1 METKDLRLPP
11 HNIEAEKGV
20 IWGILLDNEVMYNIE
35 AVSLKPEDFYQPE
48 HQAIFEAILRL
59 YHEHRRIDVVTVA
72 DELKKEWKLE
82 QVGGLDY
89 INELAVSV
97 ISPSVAYEYAKI
109 VKEKSVLRKILKVAQ
124 DIIAQVYEEKDV
136 REILD
141 AVESKI
147 FNLTQVDFFDSM
159 RHIREIL
166 DMRAEDYMKL
176 AQDPDSLTKG
186 KVNTGFKTVDDF
198 LGGFKPWELIVLA
211 ARPSMGKTSF
221 ALNVAA
227 NAATKFGK
235 SVAIFSLEMGSEQIV
250 DRLLSL
256 EAEVP
261 LVKFTKWE
269 LDDNDFEKI
278 GDAMAKLGVADI
290 HIDDR
295 GGSTV
300 AEIRSKLRRLK
311 IEKGKLDLVIVD
323 YLQLMHSPTWRFAG
337 NRVQEIGEISRGLKE
352 LARELNVPILA
363 LSQLSRAV
371 EARADKKPQLADLRE
386 SGAIEQ
392 DADTVLMLF
401 REDYYD
407 PDTERRWIAD
417 LFVRK
422 NRNWPTWEL
431 SLRFEKAIM
440 KFYDLAPEEANLV
453 EA

>member
-1 METKDLRLPP
+1 MDNKDLRLPP
-11 HNIEAEKGV
+11 HNIDAEKWV
-20 IWGILLDNEVMYNIE
+20 IGSVLLDNEVMHNIE
-35 AVSLKPEDFYQPE
+35 ALALKPHDFYQPE
-48 HQAIFEAILRL
+48 HQAIYKAIQNL
-59 YHEHRRIDVVTVA
+59 YHEHKRIDVITVS
-72 DELKKEWKLE
+72 DELKKEWELE
-82 QVGGLDY
+82 KVWGTDY
-89 INELAVSV
+89 INELAVFV
-97 ISPSVAYEYAKI
+97 VSPSLAYDYAKI
-109 VKEKSVLRKILKVAQ
+109 VKEKSVLRRILKVSQ
-124 DIIAQVYEEKDV
+124 DIIGQVYEEKDV

-141 AVESKI
+141 TIETKI

-166 DMRAEDYMKL
+166 DMRADDYMKL

-186 KVNTGFKTVDDF
+186 KINTGFKTIDNF
-198 LGGFKPWELIVLA
+198 LWGFKPGELIVLA

-227 NAATKFGK
+227 NAAVKYKK
-235 SVAIFSLEMGSEQIV
+235 SVAVFSLEMGSEQIA
-250 DRLLSL
+250 DRILSL

-261 LVKFTKWE
+261 LTKITKWE

-278 GDAMAKLGVADI
+278 GAAMTKLGEADI

-295 GGSTV
+295 WWATV

-311 IEKGKLDLVIVD
+311 IEKWRLDFVVVD
-323 YLQLMHSPTWRFAG
+323 YLQLMHSPNIKLAW

-371 EARADKKPQLADLRE
+371 ESRADKKPQLSDLRE

-407 PDTERRWIAD
+407 PDTERKGIAD
-417 LFVRK
+417 IFVRK
-422 NRNWPTWEL
+422 NRNGPTGEL
-431 SLRFEKAIM
+431 ALRFEKSIM
-440 KFYDLAPEEANLV
+440 KFFDLAPEEGFLAS
-453 EA
+453 